1 MEIKRIIGGW
11 LESNCYI
18 IYDEKTR
25 EGYIIDPGYEKKKYV
40 EFVEKKNIHPLGVL
54 LTHHHSDHSGEAGG
68 VKSMLGCPILIHEKD
83 AGILESRMG
92 ISPDVLLC
100 DGDELTLGEEK
111 IKVIKTPGH
120 TMGSVCFFAEK
131 SRICFTGDTV
141 FNVDLGRTDL
151 EDGSPSAM
159 AWSIANV
166 VDLWEN
172 DVFIYPG
179 HGDGCTMGTVREI
192 NDEFIALARDTR
204 KEKTDRN
211 SR

>member
-83 AGILESRMG
+83 AGILESKMS

-100 DGDELTLGEEK
+100 DGDELALGEEK
-111 IKVIKTPGH
+111 IKVLKTPGH
-120 TMGSVCFFAEK
+120 TMGSVCSLQKRAVSVSQEIQYSMWTLEEQTWK
-131 SRICFTGDTV
+131 MEARLQWHGPLPMWWTCGRMTYLSIPATV
-141 FNVDLGRTDL
+141 TDA
-151 EDGSPSAM
+151 P
-159 AWSIANV
+159 
-166 VDLWEN
+166 WE
-172 DVFIYPG
+172 
-179 HGDGCTMGTVREI
+179 R
-192 NDEFIALARDTR
+192 
-204 KEKTDRN
+204 
-211 SR
+211 